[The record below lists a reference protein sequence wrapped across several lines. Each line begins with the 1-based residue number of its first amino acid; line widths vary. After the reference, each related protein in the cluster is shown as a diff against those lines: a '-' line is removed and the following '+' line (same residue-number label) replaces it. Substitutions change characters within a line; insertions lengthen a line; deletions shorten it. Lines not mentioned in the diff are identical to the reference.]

1 VSPSHRR
8 SWQGEKRSRSRGL
21 HRAFTTPPGASRAGE
36 TPPVFLRRATSP
48 LTLISSGLLVI
59 ALAAVTAL
67 AWVGDNSGAAGSSP
81 DGPAIF
87 QTRGCVGCHSIQG
100 VSVAASIGPDLTRV
114 SERAGD
120 RIEGLSPR
128 DYVAQS
134 VRSPQ
139 AFIVP
144 GYTAIM
150 PTFELTDDEL
160 DVLVDFLL
168 EDR

>member
-1 VSPSHRR
+1 V
-8 SWQGEKRSRSRGL
+8 L
-21 HRAFTTPPGASRAGE
+21 
-36 TPPVFLRRATSP
+36 AT
-48 LTLISSGLLVI
+48 
-59 ALAAVTAL
+59 VTAF
-67 AWVGDNSGAAGSSP
+67 AWMGGNSGAAGSSQ

-100 VSVAASIGPDLTRV
+100 VSDAASIGPDLTGL

-120 RIEGLSPR
+120 RVEGLDPSE
-128 DYVAQS
+128 YVIQS

-144 GYTAIM
+144 GYSAFM
-150 PTFELTDDEL
+150 PTIELSDDEL
-160 DVLVDFLL
+160 EVVVDFLL